1 MSFPRFSLRRQ
12 VHASLQGIHATVFA
26 YGQTATG
33 KTYTLQ
39 GTRTAPGVI
48 PMAVHDCFAN
58 VPEGRVGSREIQ
70 GARHGVALHR
80 SGAGRDETS
89 EGFCPRQDVTLVLS
103 SPHASGSRSE
113 DAVTLPFP

>member
-1 MSFPRFSLRRQ
+1 MYFSRFSLRCQ

-39 GTRTAPGVI
+39 GTPTAPGVI

-58 VPEGRVGSREIQ
+58 VPEGRVGSRENQ
-70 GARHGVALHR
+70 GARHGMALHR
-80 SGAGRDETS
+80 SGAERDRAS
-89 EGFCPRQDVTLVLS
+89 EGFGPRQDATLALS
-103 SPHASGSRSE
+103 SSHAPGSRSE